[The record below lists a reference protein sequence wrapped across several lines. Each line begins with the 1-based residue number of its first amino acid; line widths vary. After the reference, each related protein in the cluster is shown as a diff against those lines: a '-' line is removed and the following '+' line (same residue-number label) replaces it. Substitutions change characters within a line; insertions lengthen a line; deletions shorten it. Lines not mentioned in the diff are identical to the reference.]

1 MTGTSL
7 QTAPDAGIYSIREV
21 AQQLGVSAHTLRYYE
36 REGLLSVPR
45 ADSLQ
50 RRYGAREVELL
61 RFLLALRGTGM
72 PIALMRRYME
82 LAHAGEST
90 VTERRAL
97 LTEHQRA
104 VTAQIS
110 ALQADL
116 DAIGRKITLYDRMSG
131 QSMQESRIKGVN

>member
-1 MTGTSL
+1 MTGTVT
-7 QTAPDAGIYSIREV
+7 QAAPAADIYSIREV

-45 ADSLQ
+45 ADSSQ

-72 PIALMRRYME
+72 PIALIRRYMA
-82 LAHAGEST
+82 LVYVGEST

-97 LTEHQRA
+97 LLEHQRA
-104 VTAQIS
+104 VTAQIA

-116 DAIGRKITLYDRMSG
+116 GAIGRKIALYDRITGST
-131 QSMQESRIKGVN
+131 KGVN

>member
-1 MTGTSL
+1 MGL
-7 QTAPDAGIYSIREV
+7 QTAPDAEIYSIREV

-36 REGLLSVPR
+36 RQGLLSVPR

-72 PIALMRRYME
+72 PIALIRRYMQ
-82 LAHAGEST
+82 LAYAGEIT

-116 DAIGRKITLYDRMSG
+116 DAIGRKIALYDRMSG
-131 QSMQESRIKGVN
+131 QATHESTKGVN